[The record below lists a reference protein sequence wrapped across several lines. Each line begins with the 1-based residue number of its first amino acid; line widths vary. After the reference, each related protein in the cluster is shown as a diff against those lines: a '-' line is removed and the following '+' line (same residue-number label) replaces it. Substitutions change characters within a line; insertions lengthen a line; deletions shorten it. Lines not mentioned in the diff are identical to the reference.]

1 MAKAECVKG
10 SGKAIVTAVG
20 TNTAAGSID
29 KPEESSETDLQKKL
43 TIIAEK
49 IGYVGM
55 AAALLTFISLIVRSI
70 LEMLGNIPCGC
81 GNVMS
86 CQAEPG
92 CIPLTFKFEKENRF
106 WINVLNNLI
115 IAISVIVCAIPEG
128 LPLAVTISLSFSSKQ
143 MEKLNNLVR
152 NMNSS
157 ETMGSATHICS
168 DKTGTLTQNKMT
180 VMACM
185 LNGVAHMIDH
195 QREKETLLSNV
206 KNGAQSVTI

>member
-29 KPEESSETDLQKKL
+29 KAEESSETDLQKKL

-49 IGYVGM
+49 IGNVGI
-55 AAALLTFISLIVRSI
+55 AAAVLTFISMIVRSI
-70 LEMLGNIPCGC
+70 LEMVDVLPCGC

-86 CQAEPG
+86 CQAEKD
-92 CIPLTFKFEKENRF
+92 CVPLTFKFEEGNRF
-106 WINVLNNLI
+106 WINVLNSLI

-185 LNGVAHMIDH
+185 VNGVAEIIDH
-195 QREKETLLSNV
+195 QREK
-206 KNGAQSVTI
+206 

>member
-29 KPEESSETDLQKKL
+29 KAEESSETDLQKKL

-49 IGYVGM
+49 IGNVGI
-55 AAALLTFISLIVRSI
+55 AAAVLTFISMIVRSI
-70 LEMLGNIPCGC
+70 LEMVDVLPCGC

-86 CQAEPG
+86 CQAEKD
-92 CIPLTFKFEKENRF
+92 CVPLTFKFEEGNRF
-106 WINVLNNLI
+106 WINVLNSLI

-185 LNGVAHMIDH
+185 LNGVAEIIDH
-195 QREKETLLSNV
+195 QREKQTLLNNV
-206 KNGAQSVTI
+206 KSGSSSTTI

>member
-29 KPEESSETDLQKKL
+29 KAEESSETDLQKKL

-49 IGYVGM
+49 IGNVGI
-55 AAALLTFISLIVRSI
+55 AAAVLTFISMIVRSI
-70 LEMLGNIPCGC
+70 LEMIDVLPCGC

-86 CQAEPG
+86 CQAEKD
-92 CIPLTFKFEKENRF
+92 CIPLTFKFEKGNRF
-106 WINVLNNLI
+106 WINVLNSLI

-185 LNGVAHMIDH
+185 LNGVSYMIDH
-195 QREKETLLSNV
+195 QREK
-206 KNGAQSVTI
+206 